1 MFVIPTRIIMK
12 HPIALS
18 LLVFAM
24 ACSEAS
30 TPTGA
35 DMPASVAR
43 TEQEVAITS
52 GEPMATADLGVNGM
66 TCAMMCGGAIKEA
79 MAKLPG
85 VNGTQIQ
92 FTDADQMNHA
102 VVTYDPAK
110 VSDADMVKAIEALY
124 DGQYKVLSVNV
135 TKQVLHT
142 GNVDAPAD
150 TKAEGDVNATALP
163 DVVLPSLIALLS
175 RLVRI

>member
-1 MFVIPTRIIMK
+1 MK
-12 HPIALS
+12 NPFALS

-24 ACSEAS
+24 ACGQAPM
-30 TPTGA
+30 PTTA
-35 DMPASVAR
+35 DAPTSVVR
-43 TEQEVAITS
+43 TEKEVAIAS
-52 GEPMATADLGVNGM
+52 GEPMATADLSVSGM
-66 TCAMMCGGAIKEA
+66 TCAMMCGGAIKDA

-85 VNGTQIQ
+85 VNNTEIQ
-92 FTDADQMNHA
+92 FTDADQVNHA

-110 VSDADMVKAIEALY
+110 VSDADMVKAIQSLHE
-124 DGQYKVLSVNV
+124 GQYKVSSVNV

-142 GNVDAPAD
+142 GKADAPAEG
-150 TKAEGDVNATALP
+150 KVEGDVSASTLP